1 MDGAIW
7 IVVEVAEIA
16 GELEGRVFC
25 RVVLSGFGVSAKSV
39 KGFDGED
46 LLREDMAELAGCL
59 MSDVFE

>member
-1 MDGAIW
+1 MDWAIG
-7 IVVEVAEIA
+7 IVVEVAKIA
-16 GELEGRVFC
+16 RDLEGRVFC
-25 RVVLSGFGVSAKSV
+25 RKVLSGFGASAKSV